1 MRYFRPAFLAVSVLL
16 VLVPAST
23 AQEGS
28 TGNGG
33 SRPDW
38 IEATPEN
45 PENGEKLEENAAS
58 SEPHRSP
65 QWVPVEPEHERSP
78 QEATDLHILRRQ
90 AGASSRGEQEAA
102 VRRIDRILE
111 QNPTARGDPALV
123 TVLRELAL
131 GNVVR
136 ESRGTGS
143 TDFPLVRMRATK
155 LLSRMGGSEP
165 KRILFE
171 VLEHESESAVLA
183 QAFRSLAMLRI
194 PPDTAFAERAADV
207 ISRKLAGPAMD
218 AQLALAILDSV
229 STLDRVG
236 VGVQSAELYPALIRI
251 ALQAPNAAV
260 RTRAYEV
267 LDRLRAG
274 QRAGQSE

>member
-1 MRYFRPAFLAVSVLL
+1 MLLA
-16 VLVPAST
+16 LVPASR

-28 TGNGG
+28 TGNG

-38 IEATPEN
+38 IETTPEN
-45 PENGEKLEENAAS
+45 GQNVKDNAAS
-58 SEPHRSP
+58 SEPNRSP
-65 QWVPVEPEHERSP
+65 QWVPVEPEHERTP

-90 AGASSRGEQEAA
+90 AAASNRGDHQAA
-102 VRRIDRILE
+102 VRRVDRILE
-111 QNPTARGDPALV
+111 EKPTAGGDPALV
-123 TVLRELAL
+123 AVLRELAL
-131 GNVVR
+131 GNVAR

-155 LLSRMGGSEP
+155 LLGRMAGSEP

-171 VLEHESESAVLA
+171 VLEHESENAVLA

-194 PPDTAFAERAADV
+194 PPDADFAERAADV
-207 ISRKLAGPAMD
+207 ISRKLAGPAID

-229 STLDRVG
+229 SALDRVG
-236 VGVQSAELYPALIRI
+236 VGVQSAELYRALIRI
-251 ALQAPNAAV
+251 ALQAPNTAV
-260 RTRAYEV
+260 RERAYEI

-274 QRAGQSE
+274 QSE

>member
-1 MRYFRPAFLAVSVLL
+1 M
-16 VLVPAST
+16 

-28 TGNGG
+28 TGNG

-38 IEATPEN
+38 IETTPEHG
-45 PENGEKLEENAAS
+45 NGDASGEHAAS
-58 SEPHRSP
+58 SEPNRIP
-65 QWVPVEPEHERSP
+65 QWVPVEPEHERTP

-90 AGASSRGEQEAA
+90 ARASSRGEHQAA
-102 VRRIDRILE
+102 IRRIDRVLE

-131 GNVVR
+131 GNAVR
-136 ESRGTGS
+136 ESRGAGS

-155 LLSRMGGSEP
+155 LLGRMAGSEP

-171 VLEHESESAVLA
+171 ILEHESESAVLA

-194 PPDTAFAERAADV
+194 PPDAAFAERATDV
-207 ISRKLAGPAMD
+207 ISRKLAGPAID

-236 VGVQSAELYPALIRI
+236 VGVQSAELYRALIRI

-260 RTRAYEV
+260 RKRAYEV

-274 QRAGQSE
+274 QHAGQSE